1 MCDPSELFDLS
12 LELIRC
18 TRQPGELRI
27 SKGACVRQYNLA
39 RKKTIRNGAGPFGN
53 SKLWTLEICRTC
65 PKGRIYA
72 QSIGPANKIR

>member
-1 MCDPSELFDLS
+1 MCDPLELVDAR

-18 TRQPGELRI
+18 TRQPGELQI
-27 SKGACVRQYNLA
+27 SKGACVRQYNMA
-39 RKKTIRNGAGPFGN
+39 RKKTLRNGAGPFGN

-72 QSIGPANKIR
+72 QSIAPTNKIR